1 LDTTRVALNRILCPV
16 DFSEFSEHALR
27 HAAALARWYGAELC
41 VMHVFPVPPPIDII
55 PPLATTRAPAS
66 LTPADRNHIDEQLQR
81 MAERVAPGMSVETVV
96 QDAPSVY
103 RDILFR
109 AEQWPADLV
118 VMGTHGYSGFER
130 LVIGSVT
137 EKILRLSPCPVFV
150 VPNAVVEAPVP
161 GDVHF
166 DRILAAVDFSE
177 SSLAALR
184 YAMSIAEEADAR
196 LTVLNAIEVPP
207 ELQRPPTSA
216 DYSVAAVRAQAE
228 AERLRCLSALI
239 PEEVQTYCTVETA
252 VVEGKA
258 SREILRH
265 ADANHIDLIL
275 MGVQGRGPLDLMIF
289 GSNAHDVIRHASCP
303 VLIVRAGTGRS
314 PAEGKP

>member
-27 HAAALARWYGAELC
+27 HAAALARWYGAELRLL
-41 VMHVFPVPPPIDII
+41 HVFPVPPPVDII
-55 PPLATTRAPAS
+55 PPLATPRAPAS
-66 LTPADRNHIDEQLQR
+66 LTPADRTHIDEQLQR
-81 MAERVAPGMSVETVV
+81 MAERVAPGMSIATTV

-103 RDILFR
+103 REILFQ
-109 AEQWPADLV
+109 AERWPADLV
-118 VMGTHGYSGFER
+118 VLGTHGYSGFER
-130 LVIGSVT
+130 LVLGSVT
-137 EKILRLSPCPVFV
+137 EKILRLAPCPVFV
-150 VPNAVVEAPVP
+150 VPNAVVESPVP
-161 GDVHF
+161 GDVQF

-196 LTVLNAIEVPP
+196 LKVLNAIEVPP
-207 ELQRPPTSA
+207 ELQRRPTSA
-216 DYSVAAVRAQAE
+216 DYDVEAVRAQAE

-239 PEEVQTYCTVETA
+239 PEDVRTYCTIETA

-265 ADANHIDLIL
+265 AAADDVDLIL

-289 GSNAHDVIRHASCP
+289 GSNAHDVIRQAPCP
-303 VLIVRAGTGRS
+303 VLIVRAGTER
-314 PAEGKP
+314 